1 MIDHHGRDPRFVT
14 DLLPTWICSWK
25 LFGEHQQLM
34 EKDKGRGDKGG
45 TAHIPGDRIQ
55 EVISNGPC
63 CYWEPEGSQ
72 MENKAK

>member
-1 MIDHHGRDPRFVT
+1 
-14 DLLPTWICSWK
+14 
-25 LFGEHQQLM
+25 M

-45 TAHIPGDRIQ
+45 IAHIPGDRIQ

-63 CYWEPEGSQ
+63 CYWEPEGSE